1 MKDNFLYS
9 CSSNIDNQILDNLK
23 SKDDIVSVSL
33 SIKASHAGKVNGNYV
48 FYTPRGMKKGVQTL
62 VYPFKKHL
70 QNLHRGDSVGE
81 INDAFYSDYTEQ
93 YSTKIQQIAKDIDEA
108 SSPLALVTAVKELTK
123 QPEYKNSGFKGLGVL
138 QVSAELY
145 DAALIQDLS
154 SGTNKGKVSIGGN
167 SKRVYCSVCASLF
180 TRDHEHQRGRS
191 YNGET
196 CFAVYDTMEL
206 DHVGFVPDPAD
217 TATETVIISDSLDD
231 NNSSVTIDDFKIQDN
246 TQGQIMNIEQLKQFA
261 SDANNLVNIAGLSDV
276 QKDFLKEAFTS
287 GKKHARSSG
296 YLLSEDKL
304 LPVTTKETTAMTA
317 KAVEQ
322 LTDSTEKQ
330 VLLDLLAPYIDKFFA
345 DTTVDEFLAEIA
357 KDAVQSA
364 MTDDVT
370 KMVENE
376 GEASAARNQV
386 EEEAVAK
393 AQAEASAFDFS
404 VENIEKLV
412 ANAVEKTIAAL
423 QPAPTEPA
431 KIQDSVEYGLLLAN
445 HRQLTSDI
453 EALDLTN
460 TELTKRCKDA
470 IISQILTLKGV
481 KKDSDYAKRLA
492 DRDLDSLTTTLQ
504 DTEFELDYLV
514 ESKAVK
520 ADEGSEDGQEAAAT
534 EVNQQVQDSVTQTAE
549 ATVDNPTDEADLE
562 KTELKDSLT
571 NLNVDEK
578 AEVKDSISDVELIK
592 REGFASYL
600 RKIKTNK

>member
-1 MKDNFLYS
+1 
-9 CSSNIDNQILDNLK
+9 
-23 SKDDIVSVSL
+23 
-33 SIKASHAGKVNGNYV
+33 
-48 FYTPRGMKKGVQTL
+48 
-62 VYPFKKHL
+62 
-70 QNLHRGDSVGE
+70 
-81 INDAFYSDYTEQ
+81 
-93 YSTKIQQIAKDIDEA
+93 
-108 SSPLALVTAVKELTK
+108 
-123 QPEYKNSGFKGLGVL
+123 
-138 QVSAELY
+138 
-145 DAALIQDLS
+145 
-154 SGTNKGKVSIGGN
+154 
-167 SKRVYCSVCASLF
+167 
-180 TRDHEHQRGRS
+180 
-191 YNGET
+191 
-196 CFAVYDTMEL
+196 
-206 DHVGFVPDPAD
+206 
-217 TATETVIISDSLDD
+217 
-231 NNSSVTIDDFKIQDN
+231 
-246 TQGQIMNIEQLKQFA
+246 
-261 SDANNLVNIAGLSDV
+261 
-276 QKDFLKEAFTS
+276 
-287 GKKHARSSG
+287 
-296 YLLSEDKL
+296 
-304 LPVTTKETTAMTA
+304 MTA

-345 DTTVDEFLAEIA
+345 DTTVDEFLTEVA

-393 AQAEASAFDFS
+393 AQAEASTFDFS

-520 ADEGSEDGQEAAAT
+520 ADEGSEDDQAAADT